1 MSTYKWHFSPS
12 FRRHAFGWRSD
23 APIQRIKEA
32 VTEIKQVFRKEPVLA
47 AEGAITFLEKLSPAL
62 EHVDSSS
69 GAIGT
74 AVNRAIDTLVPIITK
89 AKVDQQVR
97 QRWLERLWSAIQDD
111 DMPYIENLGDYW
123 GELCVSTELAST
135 WADEFLPL
143 VEQVWSPTASGRG
156 YFKGTSIFLASLYAA
171 GRFDEL
177 LALIDKAPF
186 KWWHY
191 REWGGEGVGNHGQES
206 RGDPLCRRLART
218 Q

>member
-47 AEGAITFLEKLSPAL
+47 AEGAMTFLEKLSPAL

-156 YFKGTSIFLASLYAA
+156 YFKGTSICLASLYAA

-191 REWGGEGVGNHGQES
+191 REWG
-206 RGDPLCRRLART
+206 
-218 Q
+218 